1 MNNSKTLIS
10 MQKLVMTM
18 LALVLT
24 VAAQAQETVTL
35 TGQIKNAFTRQ
46 AIPDV
51 TVTLMRAD
59 STIIEDSLMV
69 MALDGYTLWVK
80 HDMPRVPQ
88 QLIVRVT
95 HPEFETAY
103 LPYHLKNIGRNR
115 QIGLPVILMERK
127 TWKELTINEVVVRP
141 TRIKMVQRGDTIV
154 YDATAFNLP
163 QGSMLDDL
171 VRELPGAEL
180 KSNGE
185 IFVNGKK
192 VDYLML
198 NSREFFRG
206 NNQVMLR
213 NLPYYTVKDI
223 KVYNRTTDLSAF
235 LGREAENKE
244 YVMDVQLKKIYRQGY
259 FGNVEAGYGTHDRY
273 MGRAFAL
280 RFTDNSRITLYGNA
294 NNTNDTSSPVGD
306 GQWGG
311 ARDTNGEKKQSM
323 AGGEV
328 FWESPD
334 RTFRNSLRTK
344 VTGTGT
350 DMESRTTAQTF
361 LADGS
366 TNFSR
371 SQSLSDTKETNV
383 SVYDYWQVTK
393 KWWVAGDILFDHSSR
408 HGNASSTYASSL
420 TDITLPDT
428 LSFRSSQQYREGY
441 DNELVLSADATRK
454 LAWGDE
460 VTITA
465 RYKHA
470 SAEHELFGRNMTSQ
484 RLLTPQTDYRHEYD
498 KASSQENYYGLK
510 VKYTV
515 PFLKGPAVS
524 LTYHPT
530 HRQVTDRDNIFRLDR
545 LAEWTMAANQP
556 LRLLPSMADMMAS
569 CIDLDNTYNYKDATT
584 SHALTLNIGQ
594 RRTKGKGTKRNVEFA
609 FPLTLT
615 HERMEYTRGRID
627 TIGSRNYTV
636 VNPRLSYESIWKGDR
651 YTFRASS
658 SYLTAAANFLQ
669 TMPFRDDRNPLMVR
683 EGNTDLKQS
692 WIYNVETS
700 LAMRLRS
707 ASQMLSF
714 GVSANIYGNQI
725 ANGFTF
731 TPTTGVYTYRPEN
744 VNGNWDLKG
753 DANYSISFGRE
764 QCFKF
769 ENRAS
774 ASYLHSV
781 DIASVDGST
790 QAVLSK
796 VNTTLVSDRS
806 SFAFTRKELRLE
818 AFGSL
823 TLRHTVSALDMF
835 ESINAT
841 DFQYGLSARY
851 TLPRLNTTLS
861 ADGNMYSRRGYGS
874 SELNTDDFVLNA
886 SVSQPFLKGKL
897 IARIEAF
904 DLLHQLSNTQYSV
917 NAQGHTE
924 TWYRSLPHYVMVHLA
939 YHWNK
944 NPKKK

>member
-1 MNNSKTLIS
+1 MRRPIITLIF
-10 MQKLVMTM
+10 V
-18 LALVLT
+18 LAT
-24 VAAQAQETVTL
+24 ATTWAQETVTL
-35 TGQIKNAFTRQ
+35 TGQIRNAFTRQ

-59 STIIEDSLMV
+59 STIIEDSLMA
-69 MALDGYTLWVK
+69 MALDGYTMWVK
-80 HDMPRVPQ
+80 RDMPRVPQ

-115 QIGLPVILMERK
+115 QIDLPVILMERK
-127 TWKELTINEVVVRP
+127 VMKELTLNEVVIRP
-141 TRIKMVQRGDTIV
+141 TKIKMVQRGDTIV

-163 QGSMLDDL
+163 EGSMLDDL

-180 KSNGE
+180 KPNGE

-244 YVMDVQLKKIYRQGY
+244 YVMDVQLKKSYRQGY

-280 RFTDNSRITLYGNA
+280 RFTNNSRITLYSNT

-311 ARDTNGEKKQSM
+311 ASDLNGEKKQNM
-323 AGGEV
+323 AGGEL

-334 RTFRNSLRTK
+334 RSFRNGLKAK
-344 VTGTGT
+344 VTSTGI

-361 LADGS
+361 LANGS
-366 TNFSR
+366 TSFSR
-371 SQSLSDTKETNV
+371 SQSMSDTKETNV

-393 KWWVAGDILFDHSSR
+393 KWWVSGDISYDHSSR
-408 HGNASSTYASSL
+408 HGNTSSTYASSL

-428 LSFRSSQQYREGY
+428 LSFRSSQQYREGH

-460 VTITA
+460 VTIA
-465 RYKHA
+465 AKYKHA

-484 RLLTPQTDYRHEYD
+484 RLQNPPVDYRHEYD
-498 KASSQENYYGLK
+498 KANSQENYYGLK
-510 VKYTV
+510 VKYTI

-524 LTYHPT
+524 LTYNPT
-530 HRQVTDRDNIFRLDR
+530 HRRVKDRDNIFRLDR
-545 LAEWTMAANQP
+545 LEDWSVAANQP

-569 CIDLDNTYNYKDATT
+569 CIDLDNTYDYKDATT
-584 SHALTLNIGQ
+584 AHILTLNIGQ
-594 RRTKGKGTKRNVEFA
+594 RRSTRKGTKRNVEFA

-636 VNPRLSYESIWKGDR
+636 INPRLYYESIWKDDR
-651 YTFRASS
+651 YTFHAST

-669 TMPFRDDRNPLMVR
+669 LMPFRDDRNPLMVR
-683 EGNTDLKQS
+683 EGNADLKQS
-692 WIYNVETS
+692 WIYNVEMS

-731 TPTTGVYTYRPEN
+731 NPTTGVYTYRPEN
-744 VNGNWDLKG
+744 VNGNWDMKG
-753 DANYSISFGRE
+753 DANYSISFGSE

-774 ASYLHSV
+774 ASFLHSV

-790 QAVLSK
+790 QAMLSK
-796 VNTTLVSDRS
+796 VNTTLINEKA
-806 SFAFTRKELRLE
+806 SFAFSRKELRME

-823 TLRHTVSALDMF
+823 TLRHTVSALDVF
-835 ESINAT
+835 ESINAA

-886 SVSQPFLKGKL
+886 SISQPFFKGKL

-917 NAQGHTE
+917 NAQGRTE
-924 TWYRSLPHYVMVHLA
+924 TWYRSLPHYVMAHLV